1 MYNYRIFDSIND
13 ECESLW
19 KNAKKDSKL
28 TLTFF
33 QDFDFIKEVSKAN
46 KTDLKIVFIFEDD
59 KIILILPLE
68 IKKYY
73 FFRVLQ
79 WAGTGYSDFC
89 NAIFFKK

>member
-1 MYNYRIFDSIND
+1 MYNYRFFDTIND

-19 KNAKKDSKL
+19 KNVPQNSKL

-46 KTDLKIVFIFEDD
+46 NTDLKIVFIFKDN

-68 IKKYY
+68 IKR
-73 FFRVLQ
+73 FWNLRI
-79 WAGTGYSDFC
+79 T
-89 NAIFFKK
+89 IF